1 MRRLLQRPRQLSSRV
16 NDSLERWRYSRV
28 LASVESEAVF
38 SGWLTTALDAGK
50 PLMVSRLG
58 NVESRIMGEF
68 AFRGGRYGRKTY
80 REAHQNAGIFPVEPW
95 LLHAFSRRNQQALSL
110 ADWLGFWQSE
120 YQAALLGQISTLPR
134 LCELSS
140 LEPYLSNRPWSS
152 ALAGRRVLVVHPFV
166 DSIRHQYSRR
176 SELFADQR
184 VLPSFELEVLKPP
197 QTLAPAC
204 CKFSSWLQAIDHLE
218 AQVLERTFDV
228 ALIGCGAY
236 GLPLAA
242 AIKRSGRQAI
252 HLGGALQV
260 LFGIR
265 GRRWDALP
273 QFQQL
278 FTPGWCRPNAEEVP
292 ISAENVEGGCY
303 W

>member
-1 MRRLLQRPRQLSSRV
+1 MRRLLQRPRQLVSRASI
-16 NDSLERWRYSRV
+16 SLERCRYPR
-28 LASVESEAVF
+28 LLTAVESESVF
-38 SGWLTTALDAGK
+38 SAWLTSALEAGK
-50 PLMVSRLG
+50 PIMVARLG

-68 AFRGGRYGRKTY
+68 AFRGGRYGIKTY

-95 LLHAFSRRNQQALSL
+95 LLEAFCRLNQQALSQ

-120 YQAALLGQISTLPR
+120 YQAALLSRIKPLPR

-152 ALAGRRVLVVHPFV
+152 ALAGQKVLVVHPFV

-184 VLPSFELEVLKPP
+184 VLPGFELDLLKPP
-197 QTLAPAC
+197 QTLAPAF
-204 CKFSSWLQAIDHLE
+204 CKFSSWLQAMDHLE
-218 AQVLERTFDV
+218 AQVLERSFDV

-252 HLGGALQV
+252 HLGGALQL

-273 QFQQL
+273 QFQKL
-278 FTPGWCRPNAEEVP
+278 FTAAWRRPSADEVP